1 MQQGWLVLTQIWCV
15 PIIQTMTKN
24 DSFFYF
30 VLIIHDSNSLKFKN
44 AVDISFFLIAS
55 GGIISLLRPWTS
67 FVDCRWDFYECELI
81 GALNGELSCVSLLTS
96 DWIWIGR
103 WINKYL
109 MRLENKYKIKHYLVL
124 SKCSTWYSLFHHT
137 LMVYFII

>member
-1 MQQGWLVLTQIWCV
+1 
-15 PIIQTMTKN
+15 MTKN

-96 DWIWIGR
+96 ESELAG
-103 WINKYL
+103 
-109 MRLENKYKIKHYLVL
+109 E
-124 SKCSTWYSLFHHT
+124 
-137 LMVYFII
+137 